1 MSDGLGGADDEDA
14 SSEARCR
21 FAERSMSRVVVVAA
35 AVAAFGSQRAGEI
48 DAEKWRELCIC
59 TASFANDAQSC
70 LVSSKAFRFHSACI

>member
-48 DAEKWRELCIC
+48 DAEK
-59 TASFANDAQSC
+59 
-70 LVSSKAFRFHSACI
+70 